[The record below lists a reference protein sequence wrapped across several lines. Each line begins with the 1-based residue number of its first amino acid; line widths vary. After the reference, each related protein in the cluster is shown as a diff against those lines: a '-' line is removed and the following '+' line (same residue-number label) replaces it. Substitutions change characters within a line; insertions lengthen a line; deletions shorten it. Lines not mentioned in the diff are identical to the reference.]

1 MYSRIEPL
9 FYSTPHELKDP
20 IRIRKLCRERRSV
33 PLYVPAGFILGGLGS
48 FAFAILIM
56 VGAAK
61 YEPVKATIGALCCVA
76 LGIACFW
83 TMTLFWKS
91 RKIDPLRGYLANPLD
106 YEFHEAKI
114 TKAIYQPGDR
124 KLLDRIMV
132 EGHAKLSDGTP
143 LLFFEFFVPS
153 AWPYVDEEMEKN
165 LKPGDDWY
173 DKKGQRPKLPVSAI
187 VIYKKS
193 QPSHCALAGISKV

>member
-1 MYSRIEPL
+1 
-9 FYSTPHELKDP
+9 
-20 IRIRKLCRERRSV
+20 
-33 PLYVPAGFILGGLGS
+33 
-48 FAFAILIM
+48 
-56 VGAAK
+56 
-61 YEPVKATIGALCCVA
+61 
-76 LGIACFW
+76 
-83 TMTLFWKS
+83 
-91 RKIDPLRGYLANPLD
+91 
-106 YEFHEAKI
+106 
-114 TKAIYQPGDR
+114 
-124 KLLDRIMV
+124 MV